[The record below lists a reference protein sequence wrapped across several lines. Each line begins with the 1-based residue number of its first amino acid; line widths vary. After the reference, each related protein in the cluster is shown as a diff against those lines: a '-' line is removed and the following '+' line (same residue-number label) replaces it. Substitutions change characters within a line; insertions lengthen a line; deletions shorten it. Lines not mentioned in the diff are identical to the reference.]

1 MFELNA
7 KQEMA
12 LSIVW
17 MQQDQLP
24 LDLTDLEITK
34 HLVALRDSGMI
45 SMLTD
50 MSNSTAY
57 VEALCPA
64 GREHYSRTRQA
75 RRRFRCVSDSADE
88 LLNILCC
95 DDTARGSQGPSY
107 VNDRVDDYR
116 ELSRNGLL

>member
-17 MQQDQLP
+17 MRQDQLP

-34 HLVALRDSGMI
+34 HLVALRDRGMI

-57 VEALCPA
+57 V
-64 GREHYSRTRQA
+64 
-75 RRRFRCVSDSADE
+75 
-88 LLNILCC
+88 
-95 DDTARGSQGPSY
+95 
-107 VNDRVDDYR
+107 
-116 ELSRNGLL
+116 

>member
-17 MQQDQLP
+17 MRQDQLP

-50 MSNSTAY
+50 MSIRQHMSKPYALLAANTI
-57 VEALCPA
+57 VERAKPEGGL
-64 GREHYSRTRQA
+64 
-75 RRRFRCVSDSADE
+75 SA
-88 LLNILCC
+88 
-95 DDTARGSQGPSY
+95 
-107 VNDRVDDYR
+107 
-116 ELSRNGLL
+116 